1 MREGRALPR
10 WRSADYA
17 RISPSCQVR
26 IHAVGPVWH
35 GGSAAEAELL
45 AGAYRASLRL
55 AREHSLK
62 SIAFPAISTGI
73 FGYPLQAATDIAVE
87 RSGPRWGQTRRCN
100 RSCLPASARRSSQPI
115 NEREFKSDQDEFTS
129 PGVADN
135 TISNTGCQ
143 VFPPSVDR
151 SAFSGHS
158 GLRPTRCRVSAPGA
172 PRQFCQDRSKPSG
185 HRPGG
190 HPTGAAFPDW

>member
-1 MREGRALPR
+1 
-10 WRSADYA
+10 
-17 RISPSCQVR
+17 V

-87 RSGPRWGQTRRCN
+87 TVRTEMGANATLQQIVFAC
-100 RSCLPASARRSSQPI
+100 
-115 NEREFKSDQDEFTS
+115 FS
-129 PGVADN
+129 PEVLAAYQRAG
-135 TISNTGCQ
+135 IQ
-143 VFPPSVDR
+143 V
-151 SAFSGHS
+151 
-158 GLRPTRCRVSAPGA
+158 
-172 PRQFCQDRSKPSG
+172 
-185 HRPGG
+185 
-190 HPTGAAFPDW
+190 